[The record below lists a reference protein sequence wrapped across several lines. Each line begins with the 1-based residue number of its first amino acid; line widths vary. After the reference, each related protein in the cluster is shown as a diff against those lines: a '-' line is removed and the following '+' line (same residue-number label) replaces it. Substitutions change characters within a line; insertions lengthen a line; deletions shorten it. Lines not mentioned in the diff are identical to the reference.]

1 MTTGANRRVL
11 LIDDTPSIHEDFRKI
26 LAPPCTDEGLHALE
40 AELFGQAVQ
49 FAAHPFELDSAPDGQ
64 AGVAM
69 AQAALQAGRPYA
81 LAFVDMR
88 MEPGWDGVET
98 IEQLWRV
105 DPRIQVVICTAYSDH
120 PWEQVMNRL
129 DVRDRLLVLK
139 KPFDVIEVGQLART
153 LTAKWEATRQAQ
165 LQLEALAGAMKEVQA
180 GEAALRDSH
189 QELETLV
196 HSLSHDLRAPL
207 TAMSSFS
214 QLLGQELGA
223 TADGKALHYLS
234 RIRANAGVA
243 ERLIE
248 NLLLLEGVSRAELSC
263 EAVDL
268 GALARELMA
277 EHGAAPLHPP
287 ITLSVPA
294 ALWVWADRNLAR
306 IAFRQLLANARRFTA
321 SRADARVELGS
332 QQDASGESVFFVRDN
347 GIGFDMAYADQL
359 FRKPQ
364 RLHQG
369 TDAPGS
375 GVGLIVVGRIIGR
388 MGGRIWVTS
397 SPDAGTTVYF
407 TLPVSAAPD

>member
-1 MTTGANRRVL
+1 MTACANRRVL
-11 LIDDTPSIHEDFRKI
+11 LIDDTRSIHEDFRKI
-26 LAPPCTDEGLHALE
+26 LAPARASEGLDAME
-40 AELFGQAVQ
+40 AALFGPAVQ
-49 FAAHPFELDSAPDGQ
+49 PATLHFELDSAYDGQ

-81 LAFVDMR
+81 LAFIDMR

-105 DPRIQVVICTAYSDH
+105 DPRVQVVICTAYSDH
-120 PWEQVMNRL
+120 PWEQVMSRL
-129 DVRDRLLVLK
+129 DVLDRLLVLK

-153 LTAKWEATRQAQ
+153 LTAKWDATRQAQ

-180 GEAALRDSH
+180 SEAALRDSH

-214 QLLGQELGA
+214 QLLGQEIGA

-263 EAVDL
+263 EAVEL
-268 GALARELMA
+268 GELARELMA

-287 ITLSVPA
+287 IALSAPA
-294 ALWVWADRNLAR
+294 ELWVWADRNLAR
-306 IAFRQLLANARRFTA
+306 IALRQLLANARRFTA
-321 SRADARVELGS
+321 ARADARVELGS
-332 QQDASGESVFFVRDN
+332 QKEASGESVFFVRDN

-364 RLHQG
+364 RLHP
-369 TDAPGS
+369 DAEGS

-388 MGGRIWVTS
+388 MGGRVRVTS
-397 SPDAGTTVYF
+397 APDAGTTVYF
-407 TLPVSAAPD
+407 TLPVAPG